1 MIDWTDDLV
10 AQIGTYSRA
19 VLSYP
24 GLDGYDGYPLALP
37 LPFTFDPVEHS
48 FSFPIPSVAGYQ
60 PASLPEHRASLT
72 LLHYDPQSANE
83 RFLLFYGQLAE
94 RNHEWS
100 FTPSRVVVPRWGR
113 RREE

>member
-1 MIDWTDDLV
+1 MIDWTEDLV

-24 GLDGYDGYPLALP
+24 GLDGYPVALPQPLA
-37 LPFTFDPVEHS
+37 FDPVEHS
-48 FSFPIPSVAGYQ
+48 FSFPIPPLPSYR
-60 PASLPEHRASLT
+60 PASSPEDRASLT
-72 LLHYDPQSANE
+72 LLHYDPQAANE